1 MTRDVSPQPKVH
13 VVVRSY
19 NEEVWIRSCLTTIFA
34 QDYPCFKV
42 TVVDSG
48 SEDATTRIV
57 SEFSEVNLVTTADYR
72 PGRAIMDGVRSD
84 LGCSEYLFLVSAH
97 CLLIG
102 RNVLSNYVAAMKANE
117 GLAGIYGRQLPLHY
131 TSPDDTRDLLNTFGD
146 EFRVQKQDSFFH
158 NANSFIR
165 LDVLEEIPFDEEIKH
180 IEDRLWAKNVIR
192 HGWHLAYLPSAAVY
206 HHHGLNQ
213 HGEVVSFRAA
223 GVASILRESQMSP
236 LDMSYE
242 NIHMRQYLAPVIILS
257 AKERQIDDTDRL
269 DAIISGLAETQPIFV
284 VVNNRVGLTD
294 DLLNRA
300 TFISR
305 DDINTNDSDSFR
317 SFSKK
322 LLATVERHLDVVV
335 DALSFIDLSYCD
347 IDLNYVELARSSLFE
362 QGRNGVVPAWRD
374 FGNFWMND
382 NGRFI
387 ELDVS
392 FDQKG
397 AKSAIYRSALGQGGC
412 IRAWAIRGQSHKLE
426 IDEFITTDDIGLIR
440 RFEFD

>member
-1 MTRDVSPQPKVH
+1 MTRDRSAQPKVH

-34 QDYPCFKV
+34 QDYPWFKV

-48 SEDATTRIV
+48 SEDATGRIV
-57 SEFSEVNLVTTADYR
+57 SEFSDVNLVMTADYR
-72 PGRAIMDGVRSD
+72 PGRAIMDGVRGDSEN
-84 LGCSEYLFLVSAH
+84 SEYVLLVSAH

-102 RNVLSNYVAAMKANE
+102 TDVLSNYVATMEADDK
-117 GLAGIYGRQLPLHY
+117 LAGIYGRQLPLHY

-165 LDVLEEIPFDEEIKH
+165 MDVLEEVPFDEEIKH
-180 IEDRLWAKNVIR
+180 IEDRLWAKNVIAR
-192 HGWHLAYLPSAAVY
+192 GWHLAYLPSAAVY
-206 HHHGLNQ
+206 HYHGLNQ
-213 HGEVVSFRAA
+213 HGAVVSFRAA
-223 GVASILRESQMSP
+223 GVASILRELQMSP
-236 LDMSYE
+236 LDTSYE
-242 NIHMRQYLAPVIILS
+242 NVHMRRYLAPVIILS
-257 AKERQIDDTDRL
+257 QKERQTDEADRL
-269 DAIISGLAETQPIFV
+269 DAIINGLTDTQPIFV
-284 VVNNRVGLTD
+284 VVNDCAGLND

-305 DDINTNDSDSFR
+305 DEIATNNSDSFR

-322 LLATVERHLDVVV
+322 ILAAVERHLGVVV
-335 DALSFIDLSYCD
+335 DALSFVDLSYCE

-382 NGRFI
+382 GGQFI

-397 AKSAIYRSALGQGGC
+397 DKSAIYRSALGQGGC
-412 IRAWAIRGQSHKLE
+412 IRASAIRGQSNKLE
-426 IDEFITTDDIGLIR
+426 IDEFITTDDVGLIR